1 MQEKQKKKETE
12 KNREN
17 YKSYCKS
24 SSRNWRI
31 HDRASKSYKFSPMKG
46 RGEGPNLLIII
57 AHLIV
62 YEKRK
67 I

>member
-1 MQEKQKKKETE
+1 MGKKNKRKKKQ
-12 KNREN
+12 NREN

-46 RGEGPNLLIII
+46 RGESPNLLIII
-57 AHLIV
+57 AHLII